1 MRLILLPAFDG
12 TGEMFARLVAA
23 LGDAFEPLPIAY
35 PETGPQDY
43 DTLARVI
50 LERIGTDRDFVVL
63 GESFAGPLA
72 YRIALAAGDRCRAA
86 VFVATYLRNPS
97 PWLLKL
103 LGALPGRLSAGFVSR
118 PLVVRLLTLSRAAER
133 AVGRE
138 IAANFGSVAPGAIR
152 ARLRTIGALNGL
164 PDQELALPC
173 LYIQAAGDRLVP
185 AERLGDFEALC
196 PNLTVARVAGGHFV
210 AQENPRDCARA
221 VMEKFAPG
229 RG

>member
-12 TGEMFARLVAA
+12 TGAMFARLVVA

-43 DTLARVI
+43 DTLARGI
-50 LERIGTDRDFVVL
+50 SERIVSEREFIVL

-72 YRIALAAGDRCRAA
+72 YRIALAAGDRCRGA
-86 VFVATYLRNPS
+86 VFVATYLTNPS
-97 PWLLKL
+97 PWLLGV
-103 LGALPGRLSAGFVSR
+103 LGALPARLSAGFVSR
-118 PLVVRLLTLSRAAER
+118 PLVVRLLTLSRAAECT
-133 AVGRE
+133 VSRE

-164 PDQELALPC
+164 PDRKLALPC
-173 LYIQAAGDRLVP
+173 LYLQATGDRLVP
-185 AERLGDFEALC
+185 AARLADFEAVC
-196 PNLTVARVAGGHFV
+196 PDLTVARVAGGHFV

-221 VMEKFAPG
+221 VREKFG
-229 RG
+229 